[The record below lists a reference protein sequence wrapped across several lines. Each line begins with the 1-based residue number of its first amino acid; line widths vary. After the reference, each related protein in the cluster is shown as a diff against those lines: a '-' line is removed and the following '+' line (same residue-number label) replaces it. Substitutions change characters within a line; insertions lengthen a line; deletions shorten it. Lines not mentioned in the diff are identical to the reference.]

1 MDNMLNGAVGMLLV
15 LFIGIAFYAIAV
27 NFPVM
32 AVRFV
37 AQRFLRIAID
47 GNLFKACAIG
57 TILGILGFGLLGSA
71 DAPLLALA
79 AFFFGCW
86 PPLIMFVQKRDAS
99 NALVALDHKEAA
111 ILSAG
116 SFLTI
121 LVVMMVF
128 ALAINL
134 FMVAGFTGYFFS
146 AWRGPEIFSF

>member
-1 MDNMLNGAVGMLLV
+1 MGNLFNGVIAVLLV
-15 LFIGIAFYAIAV
+15 LLIGIAGYVISV
-27 NFPVM
+27 NFQVM

-37 AQRFLRIAID
+37 AQRFLRISID
-47 GNLFKACAIG
+47 GHLFKACAIG
-57 TILGILGFGLLGSA
+57 TILGALGFVLLDAS

-86 PPLIMFVQKRDAS
+86 PPLIMFVQKRDAG
-99 NALVALDHKEAA
+99 NELVALAHKEAA

-134 FMVAGFTGYFFS
+134 FMVAGFTGYFVS
-146 AWRGPEIFSF
+146 AWRGPDIFSF